1 MEKQPLDKSPPL
13 LSPGLGSEIGE
24 SLGGGDTTTTPQA
37 CEVTPGFAVLTLA
50 ELLGWVCFFKV
61 SPRGRISQMRCG
73 SSGNSSWLSARPSL
87 ITQLASE
94 EGTAV
99 QALAGVPTLRLLPN
113 PRLLFYKNS

>member
-1 MEKQPLDKSPPL
+1 MEKQPWISLLLPCPLVLDLK
-13 LSPGLGSEIGE
+13 LGKGW
-24 SLGGGDTTTTPQA
+24 GGGHTTTTPQA
-37 CEVTPGFAVLTLA
+37 CEVTPGFAVLMLA